1 MSLIRQMWLVVL
13 TTVVLAFAGSFAVTI
28 VSAREYVQT
37 QLRVKNS
44 DNAAALALSLSQQ
57 GGDRE
62 LMELLVAAQFDTGF
76 YEQIRF
82 TGTDGSV
89 IERLMREV
97 PVDAPAWFVRLVPL
111 ASIPGVAQVSDG
123 WKALGSVTVVSHVA
137 YAYRDLWRATLQAAV
152 WLSVVGV
159 MAGLMGHLMV
169 RGIRQPLGSAVRQA
183 QALVNG
189 QYLTVD
195 EPRIPELQRLTQA
208 MNAMVKRV
216 KLVFEEQALQV
227 ETFRRAASRDPL
239 TGVLV
244 RQHLLTSLD
253 VALHSEDSASHGVLL
268 LVRLKDLAVVN
279 ARLGRRRTDELLVA
293 MAQALQQLADLEA
306 PSSLGR
312 LNGSDFALIL
322 PGRQTTRDQAL
333 ERLREAQRRACR
345 ATGDESVTVVMAV
358 TAYRHGEMLS
368 TVLARADEGLA
379 RAEAQ
384 GPFSIFVYDSD
395 APAGVGGGETVWKRC
410 LMEALEQHRIDLGYY
425 PVRSASGELIHYE
438 CPLRLQL
445 EAHGRYETAAV
456 WLPLALRTQSS
467 DVIDLCT
474 VGEALRRI
482 GADGQPRGVNVA
494 TASLGTPGFG
504 LRLRE
509 LLCAAGSAAGQLWI
523 ELPESAA
530 ILHPALL
537 RELSQQLK
545 ARGTKLG
552 LEHAGEQLAR
562 IERLYEMGLDY
573 VKIDARFVRG
583 VAHDAAADTF
593 LRSIVTLSH
602 GLGLQVYAE
611 GVVDA
616 ADLHALWTCGVDGAT
631 GPAVA

>member
-1 MSLIRQMWLVVL
+1 
-13 TTVVLAFAGSFAVTI
+13 
-28 VSAREYVQT
+28 
-37 QLRVKNS
+37 
-44 DNAAALALSLSQQ
+44 
-57 GGDRE
+57 
-62 LMELLVAAQFDTGF
+62 
-76 YEQIRF
+76 
-82 TGTDGSV
+82 
-89 IERLMREV
+89 
-97 PVDAPAWFVRLVPL
+97 
-111 ASIPGVAQVSDG
+111 
-123 WKALGSVTVVSHVA
+123 
-137 YAYRDLWRATLQAAV
+137 
-152 WLSVVGV
+152 
-159 MAGLMGHLMV
+159 
-169 RGIRQPLGSAVRQA
+169 
-183 QALVNG
+183 
-189 QYLTVD
+189 
-195 EPRIPELQRLTQA
+195 
-208 MNAMVKRV
+208 
-216 KLVFEEQALQV
+216 
-227 ETFRRAASRDPL
+227 
-239 TGVLV
+239 
-244 RQHLLTSLD
+244 
-253 VALHSEDSASHGVLL
+253 
-268 LVRLKDLAVVN
+268 
-279 ARLGRRRTDELLVA
+279 
-293 MAQALQQLADLEA
+293 
-306 PSSLGR
+306 
-312 LNGSDFALIL
+312 
-322 PGRQTTRDQAL
+322 
-333 ERLREAQRRACR
+333 
-345 ATGDESVTVVMAV
+345 VTVVMAV

-410 LMEALEQHRIDLGYY
+410 LMEALKQHRIDLGYY